1 MPLPIGMVPNS
12 PEPDP
17 WGLGR
22 VSVFVEEFGSRDA
35 SSYVDVDLRNMTS
48 SPTPR
53 DVRRLASDHDFVYGA
68 HPAPRRLGW
77 WPFVATHLSLPA
89 ALIAGII
96 FVVVAIAY
104 TTELS
109 EQVLECPQWAN
120 HCRTADDWT
129 VKNLGTVQGIITM
142 VYMIGMA
149 SLAYAAL
156 GLCEATVWPLLKI
169 QSFTINGLNAYL
181 SVTRGSV
188 MLAPRAVMSV
198 RSSAAGFV
206 LACALFVTLLP
217 FAAPPLIGYAYS
229 PTSQAVELESNY
241 TSGGGI
247 SELYAQTNPLTSVM
261 VRVLAEYNT
270 WATEPSSEPMPEYR
284 DWYIDRAALD
294 ERGNFTARAV
304 RFQTSISCRPLRVEQ
319 LNKDNLW
326 WNAFRTNLTGA
337 GKPPQTQSEE
347 VEQEDAS
354 TEVWVS
360 PQAQLTLWADSY
372 EFVSDRRTRSTLVF
386 AALDGTIEGGSTT
399 PIVLGNLTT
408 ASSVACD
415 VEIEPVDDVL
425 SVGNPPISPS
435 SSSSDTAAGLPVLS
449 SAKTLALSP
458 DAPPQTRLNELLL
471 WFAVAPLLTGIS
483 VDGTQPMFANSSATG
498 LPLAHTTSSAL
509 PSSSPGSN
517 HWTIPGLEAFI
528 RLSIG
533 ALAEATTATTN
544 TAASGMTVLT
554 TSKQTRKLERAR
566 ALLLVIPPGAAVLAA
581 AAAGVFGAVLH
592 ARLRVPVMRLA
603 GSDLGEVLKSSQTAG
618 LREVAGTDAAKPYL
632 PHELGAVRV
641 RYGVDPAG
649 VAGFVDVGDSSSSSS
664 SSSSSAA
671 AAAAVTAGEEQEKE
685 GKKKWVRIG
694 KGKGKGEATGRGE
707 SGK

>member
-17 WGLGR
+17 RGLGR
-22 VSVFVEEFGSRDA
+22 VYGQPHRPASDASQGRPLASILATSAFVEEFGSRDA
-35 SSYVDVDLRNMTS
+35 SPYVDVDLRNMTS

-96 FVVVAIAY
+96 FVVVAIVY
-104 TTELS
+104 TSELS
-109 EQVLECPQWAN
+109 EQMLECPQWAN
-120 HCRTADDWT
+120 HCSTADDWT
-129 VKNLGTVQGIITM
+129 VENLGTVQGIITM

-181 SVTRGSV
+181 SVTRGSLI
-188 MLAPRAVMSV
+188 LAPRAVMSV
-198 RSSAAGFV
+198 RSTAAGFV
-206 LACALFVTLLP
+206 LACALVVTLLP
-217 FAAPPLIGYAYS
+217 FAAPPLIGHAYS
-229 PTSQAVELESNY
+229 PTPQAVELESNY
-241 TSGGGI
+241 TLGGGI
-247 SELYAQTNPLTSVM
+247 SELYAQTNPPTSVM

-270 WATEPSSEPMPEYR
+270 WAAEPSSEPMPEYR
-284 DWYIDRAALD
+284 DWYVDRAALD
-294 ERGNFTARAV
+294 ERGDFTARAV
-304 RFQTSISCRPLRVEQ
+304 RFQTSISCRPRQVEQ

-326 WNAFRTNLTGA
+326 WNAFRTNLTRA
-337 GKPPQTQSEE
+337 GKPPQTQTEE
-347 VEQEDAS
+347 VEQEDGS

-360 PQAQLTLWADSY
+360 PQAQLTLWADNY

-386 AALDGTIEGGSTT
+386 AALNGTIEGGSIT
-399 PIVLGNLTT
+399 PIILGNLTM
-408 ASSVACD
+408 AFSVACD
-415 VEIEPVDDVL
+415 VEIEAVDDIL
-425 SVGNPPISPS
+425 SVGNPPTS
-435 SSSSDTAAGLPVLS
+435 SSSSSSATAASLPVLS
-449 SAKTLALSP
+449 STETLALSP
-458 DAPPQTRLNELLL
+458 DASPRTRLNELLL

-498 LPLAHTTSSAL
+498 LPLAHTIPSA
-509 PSSSPGSN
+509 PPGSPGSN
-517 HWTIPGLEAFI
+517 NWTIPGLEAFI

-533 ALAEATTATTN
+533 ALAQATTATTTN

-554 TSKQTRKLERAR
+554 TSKQTRKLDRAR

-618 LREVAGTDAAKPYL
+618 LREVAGADAAKPYL

-649 VAGFVDVGDSSSSSS
+649 VAGL
-664 SSSSSAA
+664 
-671 AAAAVTAGEEQEKE
+671 E
-685 GKKKWVRIG
+685 GVNKYH
-694 KGKGKGEATGRGE
+694 
-707 SGK
+707 

>member
-1 MPLPIGMVPNS
+1 
-12 PEPDP
+12 
-17 WGLGR
+17 
-22 VSVFVEEFGSRDA
+22 
-35 SSYVDVDLRNMTS
+35 MTS

-53 DVRRLASDHDFVYGA
+53 DIRRLASDHDFVYGA

-104 TTELS
+104 TSELS
-109 EQVLECPQWAN
+109 QQMLECPQWAN

-198 RSSAAGFV
+198 RSTAAGFV
-206 LACALFVTLLP
+206 LACALVVTLLP
-217 FAAPPLIGYAYS
+217 FAAPPLIGHAYS
-229 PTSQAVELESNY
+229 PTYQAVELESNY

-247 SELYAQTNPLTSVM
+247 SELYAQTNPATSVM

-294 ERGNFTARAV
+294 KRGDFTATAV
-304 RFQTSISCRPLRVEQ
+304 RFQTSISCRPRQVEQ
-319 LNKDNLW
+319 LNKDNVW
-326 WNAFRTNLTGA
+326 WNAFRTNLTHA
-337 GKPPQTQSEE
+337 RKPPQNQTED

-386 AALDGTIEGGSTT
+386 AALNGTIEGGSIT
-399 PIVLGNLTT
+399 PIILGNLTT
-408 ASSVACD
+408 AFSVACD
-415 VEIEPVDDVL
+415 VEIEAVDDVL
-425 SVGNPPISPS
+425 SVGNPPISSS
-435 SSSSDTAAGLPVLS
+435 SSSSDTAAARLPVLS
-449 SAKTLALSP
+449 STETLALSP
-458 DAPPQTRLNELLL
+458 DVSPQTRLNELLL

-509 PSSSPGSN
+509 PGSAGSN

-533 ALAEATTATTN
+533 ALAQATTATAN
-544 TAASGMTVLT
+544 GAASGVTVLT

-581 AAAGVFGAVLH
+581 AAAGVFGAALH

-649 VAGFVDVGDSSSSSS
+649 VAGFVDVGHGSSSSS

-671 AAAAVTAGEEQEKE
+671 AAAGAVTAGEEQEKE
-685 GKKKWVRIG
+685 GKKKWARMG
-694 KGKGKGEATGRGE
+694 KGKGKGEATGGGERG
-707 SGK
+707 K